1 MGRVTRDIEVLVAVI
16 TLSSV
21 DGVRDFYTNG
31 I

>member
-1 MGRVTRDIEVLVAVI
+1 MGCVTRDIEVLVVVI
-16 TLSSV
+16 TLGSV